1 MVIQIRKPSYWI
13 LLAALVACSTPPES
27 VSESQ
32 SGQSQS
38 RQSQSGQSSPEAL
51 AAEVSSIKIDGSSTV
66 FPLTDE
72 IVSELKFEQG
82 EKAPDVS
89 IEFSGTG
96 GGFKK
101 FCAGETDIN
110 NASRPILKAEM
121 EACKANG
128 VEYIEIPVAFDALT
142 VVVNAKNDWADS
154 ITVEELKAMWEPAAE
169 GKVTQWNQ
177 VRDRWPDR
185 PLTLHGADAE
195 SGTYDYFTE
204 AIVGEA
210 KASRSDY
217 TDQSD
222 DDLIVRAVRQD
233 PDALGFFGYAYF
245 NENRQQLKAL
255 AVDSGDGPVLPSEE
269 TVQSGEYQPLTRPLF
284 IYVSADGADSNPALS
299 AFVEY
304 YLNNVRFLA
313 EAVGYVPLP
322 NEAYNLAFEHFADKR
337 IGTVFGGEAPTNLTI
352 EALVKAEREF

>member
-1 MVIQIRKPSYWI
+1 MVTCARKQPLYCVF
-13 LLAALVACSTPPES
+13 LAVLAGCSTPQPP
-27 VSESQ
+27 VSEQPQVNIS
-32 SGQSQS
+32 
-38 RQSQSGQSSPEAL
+38 AD
-51 AAEVSSIKIDGSSTV
+51 EVSSIKIDGSSTV
-66 FPLTDE
+66 YPLTDE
-72 IVSELKFEQG
+72 IVSELEFEKG
-82 EKAPDVS
+82 EDAPDISV
-89 IEFSGTG
+89 EFSGTG

-121 EACKANG
+121 ETCKANG

-142 VVVNAKNDWADS
+142 VVVNPENDWVES
-154 ITVEELKAMWEPAAE
+154 LTVEELKAMWEPAAE
-169 GKVTQWNQ
+169 GTIEQWSA
-177 VRDRWPDR
+177 VRDRWPEQ
-185 PLTLHGADAE
+185 PLNLYGADVE

-210 KASRSDY
+210 KASRTDY
-217 TDQSD
+217 TAQSD

-233 PDALGFFGYAYF
+233 PNALGFFGYAYF
-245 NENRQQLKAL
+245 DENQNQLKAV
-255 AVDSGDGPVLPSEE
+255 AIDAGNGPVMPSEE

-284 IYVSADGADSNPALS
+284 IYVSADAAASNPEVA

-313 EAVGYVPLP
+313 EVVGYVPLP
-322 NEAYNLAFEHFADKR
+322 NEAYNLAFEHFTDKR
-337 IGTVFGGEAPTNLTI
+337 IVTVFGGEAPTNLTI

>member
-1 MVIQIRKPSYWI
+1 MVGQIRRQPLLCLMLT
-13 LLAALVACSTPPES
+13 LLAGCSTAQAPQSEQSP
-27 VSESQ
+27 SESLP
-32 SGQSQS
+32 S
-38 RQSQSGQSSPEAL
+38 
-51 AAEVSSIKIDGSSTV
+51 EVSSIKIDGSSTV

-72 IVSELKFEQG
+72 VAKELRFEKG
-82 EKAPDVS
+82 EEAPNISV
-89 IEFSGTG
+89 EFSGTG

-110 NASRPILKAEM
+110 NASRPILKSEM
-121 EACKANG
+121 ETCKTNG

-142 VVVNAKNDWADS
+142 VAVNPENDWANNL
-154 ITVEELKAMWEPAAE
+154 TVEELKTMWEPSAE
-169 GKVTQWNQ
+169 DEIIQWSQ
-177 VRDRWPDR
+177 VRDSWPEQ
-185 PLTLHGADAE
+185 PLNLHGADVE

-210 KASRSDY
+210 QASRSDY
-217 TDQSD
+217 TAQVD

-245 NENRQQLKAL
+245 DENRSQLKAV
-255 AVDSGDGPVLPSEE
+255 AIDAGDGPILPSAE

-284 IYVSADGADSNPALS
+284 IYVSADAAESNPELS

-313 EAVGYVPLP
+313 EVVGYVPLP
-322 NEAYNLAFEHFADKR
+322 NEAYNVAFEHFTDKR
-337 IGTVFGGEAPTNLTI
+337 VGTVFGGEAPTNLTI